1 MATIKFLLQSA
12 SNPANIYV
20 RLIDG
25 RKVDIKTKTNFI
37 INPSDWSDVKQRP
50 KNLKDE
56 ALKNLDFEL
65 QNLRTNLLNYYN
77 QNSNE
82 VINLAWLKN
91 FINPQIQWEI
101 PTELVKY
108 FKYYLEER
116 GQEISHRTKQKIK
129 VVQNKIIEIQKQKKK
144 TYYLK
149 DVNLAFKKEFENFNK
164 ENGYSENTILSNLKE
179 IKSICNHARKKGIAI
194 NQEIEDIKTANKKAE
209 SIYLTFEDLEKI
221 ENVILKVEEW
231 DSARDWLIVS
241 CYTAQRVSDFMR
253 FSKDMIRTE
262 GTVKLIEFTQK
273 KSNKKIALPLHQK
286 VLKILEKRNGDFP
299 PKIQEQDY
307 NELIR
312 SVCRKAKIDY
322 TVYGGKMKEKRKV
335 MGNYPKYELVTS
347 HIGRRSFASN
357 FYGKIP
363 TSLLIAAT
371 GHSTEQMFLVYI
383 GKSNTDKAIQLSQ
396 WF

>member
-1 MATIKFLLQSA
+1 M
-12 SNPANIYV
+12 
-20 RLIDG
+20 
-25 RKVDIKTKTNFI
+25 
-37 INPSDWSDVKQRP
+37 
-50 KNLKDE
+50 
-56 ALKNLDFEL
+56 
-65 QNLRTNLLNYYN
+65 
-77 QNSNE
+77 
-82 VINLAWLKN
+82 
-91 FINPQIQWEI
+91 
-101 PTELVKY
+101 
-108 FKYYLEER
+108 
-116 GQEISHRTKQKIK
+116 
-129 VVQNKIIEIQKQKKK
+129 VQNKITEIQKQKKK
-144 TYYLK
+144 TYFLK
-149 DVNLAFKKEFENFNK
+149 DVNLAFKKEFENYNK

-179 IKSICNHARKKGIAI
+179 IKSICNHARKKGITI
-194 NQEIEDIKTANKKAE
+194 NQEVEDIKTTNKKAE

-221 ENVILKVEEW
+221 ENVILKVEDW
-231 DSARDWLIVS
+231 DNARDWLIIS

-273 KSNKKIALPLHQK
+273 KGNKKIALPLHQK
-286 VLKILEKRNGDFP
+286 VLKILQKRNGDFP
-299 PKIQEQDY
+299 LKIAEQDY

-322 TVYGGKMKEKRKV
+322 SVYGGKMINKRKV